1 MRTLGPLYGGKLE
14 YYHNKA
20 LPIIEIGKTQET
32 EIPYRRGHCFVVRI
46 PFTKPGFYFGI
57 LFKTVKNPNL
67 LTDEDIDLLIS
78 NALRGRNMELT
89 PDEIED
95 WDV

>member
-14 YYHNKA
+14 YYHRKA

-32 EIPYRRGHCFVVRI
+32 EHPYRRGRCFVFRI
-46 PFTKPGFYFGI
+46 PFTKPGVYAGV
-57 LFKTVKNPNL
+57 LFKTVKDPHL
-67 LTDEDIDLLIS
+67 LTDEDVDLLIS
-78 NALRGRNMELT
+78 NALKGRSMGLT
-89 PDEIED
+89 TDEIEE